1 MSHPIIRFL
10 DRSKETTTT
19 TGSGLI
25 ALGGAVAGFVPISG
39 IGSGN
44 CTYYTLEE
52 GSSFEVGIGKYDSA
66 ANTLS
71 RDEVFSSSNSDDSK
85 INLGGGASVFIT
97 YPSDKAIAK
106 TSGNFV
112 GIGIDPEYQL
122 QVSGTGSF
130 NTVRWADGTT
140 QITSA
145 VAAIATLTTNLEST
159 GQTNAS
165 KITANTSSI
174 ATNRLDINQN
184 ILDILA
190 TGQTNANGITTL
202 TTNLASTGQTNA
214 NGITTLTTNLASTG
228 QTNANAI
235 TANASSISTL
245 TTNLAATGQTNANG
259 ITTLTTNLASTGQ
272 TNASAITSNT
282 SSISTLTTNLAATG
296 QTNANGITTLT
307 SNLASTGQTN
317 ANAITA
323 LQTGK
328 DDYQYWTASDNSTSG
343 NIASTGVVKFV
354 GGGATTVSYASGA
367 STFTI
372 TTPSSET
379 SYDYWVATDGSTS
392 SNIANTYTVRITGAG
407 NTTVSLAS
415 GSPNIYTISGSS
427 NGGTSYLAGS
437 GLQLN
442 GTTFDALTA
451 TTSTSGI
458 TQLQDSATDATTDRA
473 ITPNAV
479 FDIKTTLDSNIAS
492 TGQTNANG
500 ITTLTTNLA
509 ATGQTNANAITS
521 NTSSISTLTTN
532 LAATGQTNANGITTL
547 TSNLAST
554 GQTNA
559 NSITTLTTN
568 LASTGQTNANVTTAN
583 AASIST
589 LTTNLAA
596 TGQTN
601 ANVTTT
607 NAAGISTL
615 TTNLAATGQTNAN
628 GITTLTTNLAS
639 TGQTNAN
646 VTTANAA
653 SISTLTTNLAATGQT
668 NANGITT
675 LTTNLASTGQTN
687 ANVTT
692 ANAASISTLTT
703 NLASTGQTNANAIT
717 SLQPGG
723 SNTQI
728 QFNDSSSYGGDSDL
742 TWNKT
747 TNILTVNGTGVFD
760 RIGVNDSTPDAMLD
774 ITCSSASTKGLI
786 VEGAASQ
793 SENLIEGLVSNG
805 TVAFKVDAGG
815 DITCQSV
822 TATGVNLTIGRSSV
836 SPTIRVADG
845 GNNLNIRN
853 LNADKDINVDIAE
866 SGNFF
871 QIRTKDGGT
880 TTTRV
885 QWEDTGKRRDKAAS
899 YADIKNNADA
909 TTVTFDLDVAN
920 VHQVTLGADRTFAV
934 SSPSSGQR
942 FMIRVLQDGTGGHS
956 GTWFNTIKW
965 AGGAPPVQPAAGH
978 ANEASLYGFLCV
990 GTNTYDGFV
999 IGTGII

>member
-1 MSHPIIRFL
+1 M
-10 DRSKETTTT
+10 
-19 TGSGLI
+19 
-25 ALGGAVAGFVPISG
+25 
-39 IGSGN
+39 
-44 CTYYTLEE
+44 
-52 GSSFEVGIGKYDSA
+52 
-66 ANTLS
+66 
-71 RDEVFSSSNSDDSK
+71 
-85 INLGGGASVFIT
+85 
-97 YPSDKAIAK
+97 
-106 TSGNFV
+106 
-112 GIGIDPEYQL
+112 
-122 QVSGTGSF
+122 
-130 NTVRWADGTT
+130 
-140 QITSA
+140 
-145 VAAIATLTTNLEST
+145 
-159 GQTNAS
+159 
-165 KITANTSSI
+165 
-174 ATNRLDINQN
+174 
-184 ILDILA
+184 
-190 TGQTNANGITTL
+190 
-202 TTNLASTGQTNA
+202 
-214 NGITTLTTNLASTG
+214 
-228 QTNANAI
+228 
-235 TANASSISTL
+235 
-245 TTNLAATGQTNANG
+245 
-259 ITTLTTNLASTGQ
+259 
-272 TNASAITSNT
+272 
-282 SSISTLTTNLAATG
+282 
-296 QTNANGITTLT
+296 
-307 SNLASTGQTN
+307 
-317 ANAITA
+317 
-323 LQTGK
+323 
-328 DDYQYWTASDNSTSG
+328 
-343 NIASTGVVKFV
+343 
-354 GGGATTVSYASGA
+354 
-367 STFTI
+367 
-372 TTPSSET
+372 
-379 SYDYWVATDGSTS
+379 
-392 SNIANTYTVRITGAG
+392 
-407 NTTVSLAS
+407 
-415 GSPNIYTISGSS
+415 
-427 NGGTSYLAGS
+427 
-437 GLQLN
+437 
-442 GTTFDALTA
+442 
-451 TTSTSGI
+451 
-458 TQLQDSATDATTDRA
+458 
-473 ITPNAV
+473 
-479 FDIKTTLDSNIAS
+479 
-492 TGQTNANG
+492 
-500 ITTLTTNLA
+500 
-509 ATGQTNANAITS
+509 
-521 NTSSISTLTTN
+521 
-532 LAATGQTNANGITTL
+532 
-547 TSNLAST
+547 
-554 GQTNA
+554 
-559 NSITTLTTN
+559 
-568 LASTGQTNANVTTAN
+568 
-583 AASIST
+583 
-589 LTTNLAA
+589 
-596 TGQTN
+596 
-601 ANVTTT
+601 
-607 NAAGISTL
+607 
-615 TTNLAATGQTNAN
+615 
-628 GITTLTTNLAS
+628 TLTTNLAS

>member
-509 ATGQTNANAITS
+509 
-521 NTSSISTLTTN
+521 
-532 LAATGQTNANGITTL
+532 
-547 TSNLAST
+547 
-554 GQTNA
+554 
-559 NSITTLTTN
+559 
-568 LASTGQTNANVTTAN
+568 
-583 AASIST
+583 
-589 LTTNLAA
+589 
-596 TGQTN
+596 
-601 ANVTTT
+601 
-607 NAAGISTL
+607 
-615 TTNLAATGQTNAN
+615 
-628 GITTLTTNLAS
+628 S

>member
-1 MSHPIIRFL
+1 M
-10 DRSKETTTT
+10 
-19 TGSGLI
+19 
-25 ALGGAVAGFVPISG
+25 
-39 IGSGN
+39 
-44 CTYYTLEE
+44 
-52 GSSFEVGIGKYDSA
+52 
-66 ANTLS
+66 
-71 RDEVFSSSNSDDSK
+71 
-85 INLGGGASVFIT
+85 
-97 YPSDKAIAK
+97 
-106 TSGNFV
+106 
-112 GIGIDPEYQL
+112 
-122 QVSGTGSF
+122 
-130 NTVRWADGTT
+130 
-140 QITSA
+140 
-145 VAAIATLTTNLEST
+145 
-159 GQTNAS
+159 
-165 KITANTSSI
+165 
-174 ATNRLDINQN
+174 
-184 ILDILA
+184 
-190 TGQTNANGITTL
+190 
-202 TTNLASTGQTNA
+202 
-214 NGITTLTTNLASTG
+214 
-228 QTNANAI
+228 
-235 TANASSISTL
+235 
-245 TTNLAATGQTNANG
+245 
-259 ITTLTTNLASTGQ
+259 
-272 TNASAITSNT
+272 
-282 SSISTLTTNLAATG
+282 
-296 QTNANGITTLT
+296 
-307 SNLASTGQTN
+307 
-317 ANAITA
+317 
-323 LQTGK
+323 
-328 DDYQYWTASDNSTSG
+328 
-343 NIASTGVVKFV
+343 
-354 GGGATTVSYASGA
+354 
-367 STFTI
+367 
-372 TTPSSET
+372 
-379 SYDYWVATDGSTS
+379 
-392 SNIANTYTVRITGAG
+392 
-407 NTTVSLAS
+407 
-415 GSPNIYTISGSS
+415 
-427 NGGTSYLAGS
+427 
-437 GLQLN
+437 
-442 GTTFDALTA
+442 
-451 TTSTSGI
+451 
-458 TQLQDSATDATTDRA
+458 
-473 ITPNAV
+473 
-479 FDIKTTLDSNIAS
+479 
-492 TGQTNANG
+492 
-500 ITTLTTNLA
+500 
-509 ATGQTNANAITS
+509 
-521 NTSSISTLTTN
+521 
-532 LAATGQTNANGITTL
+532 
-547 TSNLAST
+547 
-554 GQTNA
+554 
-559 NSITTLTTN
+559 TTN

-607 NAAGISTL
+607 NAAGIV
-615 TTNLAATGQTNAN
+615 
-628 GITTLTTNLAS
+628 TLTTNLAS